1 MQFPFFEQI
10 SFIKP
15 PQNFFTQ
22 ACHIPQKRFHFHIWA
37 TNIHTI
43 LAKTLADASVTN
55 CNYWESPEAPACQS
69 QSRYQC
75 QFQTYKCTTSHD
87 PLLCTGLISVVLR
100 YPVIGYCIP
109 HVHFRP
115 WQQECPIMAWI
126 SDKLWDREDKA
137 RQCVLY
143 PDSYTSPQVG
153 SFQFHICFS
162 TSLKSQG
169 ICWVHRSRIQWQFA
183 AIGDNQ

>member
-1 MQFPFFEQI
+1 MPY
-10 SFIKP
+10 STK
-15 PQNFFTQ
+15 
-22 ACHIPQKRFHFHIWA
+22 KRFYFHIWA
-37 TNIHTI
+37 TQTFTQYWPKPLQMPVSPTVTI
-43 LAKTLADASVTN
+43 
-55 CNYWESPEAPACQS
+55 ESPEAPACQS
-69 QSRYQC
+69 QSRFQC

-87 PLLCTGLISVVLR
+87 PLLCTDFISVVLR
-100 YPVIGYCIP
+100 YPVISYCIP

-162 TSLKSQG
+162 TSLWNLKEFVECTTREFS
-169 ICWVHRSRIQWQFA
+169 
-183 AIGDNQ
+183 DNLQLSEITNRNEHCSDLIFPQQTWIW